1 MENGKEIQRMRTL
14 VIERL
19 EGIYAICRDRDAK
32 PRKNAKEQKFFAIL
46 LSELPESAAAGDT
59 AAQTGEMIFRKAGA
73 GREKPRGILPFGVCR
88 KSPSPAGRR
97 KAAAP

>member
-59 AAQTGEMIFRKAGA
+59 IRIDDEAGTLSLAKAEL
-73 GREKPRGILPFGVCR
+73 R
-88 KSPSPAGRR
+88 SPNRRDDFPESGRR
-97 KAAAP
+97 A